1 MRSFVFRVLVV
12 IALFEVRA
20 SNAQEEIYP
29 GYLWHSLG
37 NGIYVHSQ
45 ENPFAGP
52 VDGNSTV
59 IVNEHGVVVV
69 DTHINPAVARAV
81 IEKIKSITDQA
92 VTHVINTHWHDD
104 HTNGNHAYRMAFP
117 YARIIAHSATLNSLK
132 DEWHTME
139 DGRRSSYAS
148 IDLAELLAY
157 ADNIAADDPGTAI
170 SYRTYAGY
178 VAALRPELPT
188 MELEYPDTVIDSSLS
203 YDFGDRRVHIQW
215 LGRGNTDGDIVVW
228 LPDDSML
235 ITGDLLVAPVPYAFD
250 SPMTDWITTLDA
262 VAQLEAEVLIPGH
275 GAVQRDRQYLRQV
288 RALIEFTVEAVREA
302 GESGVAYADLAN
314 AVDFSSFEAVF
325 NGNDL
330 EQAQAWFNYFVSP
343 GVASAWSSL
352 GYPVPAETP
361 AE

>member
-1 MRSFVFRVLVV
+1 MHDCNNLN
-12 IALFEVRA
+12 L
-20 SNAQEEIYP
+20 
-29 GYLWHSLG
+29 
-37 NGIYVHSQ
+37 
-45 ENPFAGP
+45 
-52 VDGNSTV
+52 V
-59 IVNEHGVVVV
+59 IVLSKNQRIRE
-69 DTHINPAVARAV
+69 
-81 IEKIKSITDQA
+81 S
-92 VTHVINTHWHDD
+92 
-104 HTNGNHAYRMAFP
+104 NHATF
-117 YARIIAHSATLNSLK
+117 AT
-132 DEWHTME
+132 
-139 DGRRSSYAS
+139 
-148 IDLAELLAY
+148 
-157 ADNIAADDPGTAI
+157 AANRLTVDPWTA
-170 SYRTYAGY
+170 
-178 VAALRPELPT
+178 
-188 MELEYPDTVIDSSLS
+188 
-203 YDFGDRRVHIQW
+203 
-215 LGRGNTDGDIVVW
+215 RGNTDGDIVVW